1 MVACLVWDQEAGGS
15 SPPSPTMNESNSA
28 RVLKSAKY
36 VSLITFRKSGEPVRS
51 PVWFARFG
59 ESPNS
64 YGVITETNSGK
75 VKRVRANSRI
85 EVQVCDAKGG
95 VKTDAPKFSGVA
107 RLVTGDQAVAVRKA
121 ISKRYGL
128 TYKLFLIYLF
138 FSGLFKKKDGLPET
152 NIIFE
157 LEN

>member
-85 EVQVCDAKGG
+85 EVQVCDVKGR
-95 VKTDAPKFSGVA
+95 VKTDEVKFSGVA
-107 RLVTGDQAVAVRKA
+107 RLVTGDQAIAVRKA

-128 TYKLFLIYLF
+128 TYKIFSIYLMV
-138 FSGLFKKKDGLPET
+138 SGLFKKKDGLPET